1 MDRGQFSVNISKP
14 GVIKGNHWHKTKNE
28 KFIVV
33 KGNALIKLREVGS
46 ETVMEYHVNGEEI
59 KVVDIPPGY
68 THAIMNVGNTDLITF
83 MWCNECYDPEIS
95 DTYFLEVEKDA

>member
-1 MDRGQFSVNISKP
+1 
-14 GVIKGNHWHKTKNE
+14 
-28 KFIVV
+28 
-33 KGNALIKLREVGS
+33 
-46 ETVMEYHVNGEEI
+46 MEYHVNGEEI